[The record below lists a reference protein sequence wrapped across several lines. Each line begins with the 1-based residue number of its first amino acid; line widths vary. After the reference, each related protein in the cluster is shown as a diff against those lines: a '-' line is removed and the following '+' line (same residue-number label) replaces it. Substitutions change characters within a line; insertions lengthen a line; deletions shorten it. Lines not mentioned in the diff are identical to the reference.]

1 MILRCIVDGSFI
13 VDIAKL
19 SGDEIRLLQ
28 SETILL
34 RCPLCFRKVDFAD
47 ELPLF
52 DLQVV

>member
-1 MILRCIVDGSFI
+1 MRCIVDGSFI

-34 RCPLCFRKVDFAD
+34 RCPLCFRKVDFSA
-47 ELPLF
+47 EVPLLN